1 MAKSLF
7 ASLPRQIPNK
17 AVLIQPQ
24 NDGFLTEEGN
34 NIQKLGNSQGYI
46 HEFHKAFN
54 TQNHHQIN
62 IGLQLFKGGCES
74 VELDNCSLRRTDA
87 SYTTSCVF
95 HEILVRYVIGRVIG
109 VLIILNLMFQ
119 LLSSLMFHPLMIW
132 FQKG

>member
-24 NDGFLTEEGN
+24 KDGFMTEEGN
-34 NIQKLGNSQGYI
+34 NIRMLGNIQGYI

-62 IGLQLFKGGCES
+62 IGLQLFRGCES
-74 VELDNCSLRRTDA
+74 VKLDNCSLCSTDA

-95 HEILVRYVIGRVIG
+95 HEILVR
-109 VLIILNLMFQ
+109 
-119 LLSSLMFHPLMIW
+119 
-132 FQKG
+132 